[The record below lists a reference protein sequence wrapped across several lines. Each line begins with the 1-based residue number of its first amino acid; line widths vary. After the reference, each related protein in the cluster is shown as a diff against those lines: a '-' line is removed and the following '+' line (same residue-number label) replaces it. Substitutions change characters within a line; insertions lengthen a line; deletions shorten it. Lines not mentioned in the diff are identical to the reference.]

1 MLNSRVFDSNNL
13 FSLFVAIEMQKVT
26 NKFVC
31 LFNVNSTQ
39 VQEVTIKGGN
49 LLNIVTI
56 FA

>member
-13 FSLFVAIEMQKVT
+13 FSLFVTIEMQKVT

-31 LFNVNSTQ
+31 LFNVNYTQ
-39 VQEVTIKGGN
+39 VQEITIKGGN